1 MKNRKSLSKLNH
13 NTYLLI
19 FEDEDRTIYRDWD
32 EKNRE
37 IWDCKTDEEEGE
49 KKMNWRDSCWNL
61 YCVFTNE
68 ILNNNIFNQ
77 SVGDFL
83 GEFTLKFSFHTK
95 IFKKP
100 SRIFTF
106 HR

>member
-1 MKNRKSLSKLNH
+1 
-13 NTYLLI
+13 
-19 FEDEDRTIYRDWD
+19 
-32 EKNRE
+32 
-37 IWDCKTDEEEGE
+37 
-49 KKMNWRDSCWNL
+49 MNWRDSCWNL